1 MDKKAEK
8 GVPKKGKA
16 LLKSS
21 NLFPVVGVGA
31 SAGGL
36 DAFKRLLKAIPEKS
50 GIAWVLVQHLDP
62 THESLL
68 PALLQKVTDVP
79 VLEISDDIKVAADHI
94 YIIPSNKML
103 VANNGVLQISP
114 RPDTGQYHKNL
125 PIDLFFA
132 SLAEV
137 HQAHSIG
144 IVLSGTASDGTL
156 GLKAIKDHG
165 GITFAQDEE
174 SSQYG
179 EMPRNAVA
187 AGVVDFVLP
196 PESIPEKILA
206 VTNVLNETRIST
218 HKIDIIKQI
227 LSLIRTRKGVDF
239 THYKQPTLN
248 RRILRRMTL
257 LRMEEPTDYLDYLR
271 TNAPEQEILHRDLLI
286 PVTAFF
292 RDPDIFDGL
301 IENVFPQILENKTE
315 DQTLRVWVA
324 GCSTGEEAFSMGIC
338 IAECLGNWKGKV
350 QIFATDIREAAI
362 AKSRSGLYSKDEVG
376 GVSPRRL
383 REFFSQVDGSYL
395 IRKDVRDMCV
405 FAVHNFL
412 KDPPFSKM
420 DFISCRNVLIYME
433 PYLQSK
439 VLGAFHHALNP
450 GGILLLGKSE
460 TTNSARE
467 LFTPSRKVDNTFLRK
482 DVSRTFM
489 NVTGWYPEQN
499 VRDKKEDPGSQTVHN
514 DYQESARE
522 IIMDRYTPS
531 GIVVNE
537 AMEVVY
543 FHGDNGA
550 WLQLSSGK
558 PTHSLLKLARP
569 DVAFELRSLLQKV
582 KKTGESAIRENV
594 ALTVNGNQ
602 HLASL
607 EVVPLPDVTEP
618 HYLVLFRNN
627 ALSGSKKPSLQR
639 KTRLVKDEQELRIRQ
654 LEQELAQTRDEMRS
668 IIEGQ
673 EVANEELQS
682 ANEELQSGSEEL
694 QSLNE
699 EMETAKEELQSANEE
714 LTVVNQ
720 ELTALNEQVVGERN
734 YSEALVATIRSPML
748 VLGMDFRIRS
758 ANNAFYRAFRV
769 NAKETEGRLLYELGN
784 NQWDIPQLRSFFND
798 VLHSRESI
806 FDFEISHQFASIG
819 QRTMLLNAREVV
831 RVDAAEKLILLA
843 IEDITERKNAEDV
856 LKISEAHF
864 RQLAEMTPGRVTAAD
879 ALGIIYYYNK
889 SWTDYT
895 GLSLEELLKTG
906 LDEFVHPD
914 DMEELVRRRMNSI
927 ATGSPFE
934 MEWRIKNKN
943 GEYLWHLCR
952 SVPVKDGTGRIV
964 KWIGSATEIQ
974 QQKEHEEVL
983 EMAVDERTAEL
994 KSKNEDLQKVNSE
1007 LEAFAYVTSHDL
1019 QEPLR
1024 KIQTFASRI
1033 LAEDIPTKIRSD
1045 FDRIRGSALRMQTLI
1060 RDLIFFSRTTQSE
1073 KIFVRKDVSAILEAV
1088 KNDFREIVDEKLAII
1103 ETEGT
1108 LHEASVIPFQF
1119 HQLLY
1124 NLIGNALK
1132 FSDPERPP
1140 HIIIKGEIAQA
1151 SDLEKKNPALAIQN
1165 DGILVAGK
1173 AYYHL
1178 SISDNGIG
1186 FELLYRDKIFEMF
1199 QKLSE
1204 RETSQGTGIGLAI
1217 VKRIVANHKGVITAS
1232 GEPNRGATFDIYIPD
1247 F

>member
-1 MDKKAEK
+1 
-8 GVPKKGKA
+8 
-16 LLKSS
+16 
-21 NLFPVVGVGA
+21 
-31 SAGGL
+31 
-36 DAFKRLLKAIPEKS
+36 
-50 GIAWVLVQHLDP
+50 
-62 THESLL
+62 
-68 PALLQKVTDVP
+68 
-79 VLEISDDIKVAADHI
+79 
-94 YIIPSNKML
+94 
-103 VANNGVLQISP
+103 
-114 RPDTGQYHKNL
+114 
-125 PIDLFFA
+125 
-132 SLAEV
+132 
-137 HQAHSIG
+137 
-144 IVLSGTASDGTL
+144 
-156 GLKAIKDHG
+156 
-165 GITFAQDEE
+165 
-174 SSQYG
+174 
-179 EMPRNAVA
+179 
-187 AGVVDFVLP
+187 
-196 PESIPEKILA
+196 
-206 VTNVLNETRIST
+206 
-218 HKIDIIKQI
+218 
-227 LSLIRTRKGVDF
+227 
-239 THYKQPTLN
+239 
-248 RRILRRMTL
+248 
-257 LRMEEPTDYLDYLR
+257 
-271 TNAPEQEILHRDLLI
+271 
-286 PVTAFF
+286 
-292 RDPDIFDGL
+292 
-301 IENVFPQILENKTE
+301 
-315 DQTLRVWVA
+315 
-324 GCSTGEEAFSMGIC
+324 
-338 IAECLGNWKGKV
+338 
-350 QIFATDIREAAI
+350 
-362 AKSRSGLYSKDEVG
+362 
-376 GVSPRRL
+376 
-383 REFFSQVDGSYL
+383 
-395 IRKDVRDMCV
+395 
-405 FAVHNFL
+405 
-412 KDPPFSKM
+412 
-420 DFISCRNVLIYME
+420 
-433 PYLQSK
+433 
-439 VLGAFHHALNP
+439 
-450 GGILLLGKSE
+450 
-460 TTNSARE
+460 
-467 LFTPSRKVDNTFLRK
+467 
-482 DVSRTFM
+482 
-489 NVTGWYPEQN
+489 
-499 VRDKKEDPGSQTVHN
+499 
-514 DYQESARE
+514 
-522 IIMDRYTPS
+522 
-531 GIVVNE
+531 
-537 AMEVVY
+537 
-543 FHGDNGA
+543 
-550 WLQLSSGK
+550 
-558 PTHSLLKLARP
+558 
-569 DVAFELRSLLQKV
+569 
-582 KKTGESAIRENV
+582 
-594 ALTVNGNQ
+594 
-602 HLASL
+602 
-607 EVVPLPDVTEP
+607 
-618 HYLVLFRNN
+618 
-627 ALSGSKKPSLQR
+627 
-639 KTRLVKDEQELRIRQ
+639 
-654 LEQELAQTRDEMRS
+654 
-668 IIEGQ
+668 
-673 EVANEELQS
+673 ELQS

-914 DMEELVRRRMNSI
+914 DMEERVRRRMNSI

-964 KWIGSATEIQ
+964 KWIVSATEIQ

-1033 LAEDIPTKIRSD
+1033 LAEDKPTKIRSD

-1124 NLIGNALK
+1124 NL
-1132 FSDPERPP
+1132 
-1140 HIIIKGEIAQA
+1140 
-1151 SDLEKKNPALAIQN
+1151 
-1165 DGILVAGK
+1165 
-1173 AYYHL
+1173 
-1178 SISDNGIG
+1178 
-1186 FELLYRDKIFEMF
+1186 
-1199 QKLSE
+1199 
-1204 RETSQGTGIGLAI
+1204 
-1217 VKRIVANHKGVITAS
+1217 
-1232 GEPNRGATFDIYIPD
+1232 
-1247 F
+1247 